1 MSGVVVGYVA
11 KPEGRAAL
19 RKAVEEA
26 KRRNVPLLV
35 VSSVQTTKSVLTQR
49 SPGFEEELGGVNAEL
64 QSSGIAGQ
72 VRQLAP
78 DADFAE
84 ELLTTAAEAQADLI
98 VIALRRRSPIGKL
111 LLGRNAQRVLLD
123 ARCPVLTV
131 KAEG

>member
-11 KPEGRAAL
+11 QPEGRAAL
-19 RKAVEEA
+19 QKAAEEA

-35 VSSVQTTKSVLTQR
+35 VSSGQTTKSVVQR
-49 SPGFEEELGGVNAEL
+49 SLGFEQQLGGVHAEL
-64 QSSGIAGQ
+64 QNRAIAGQ
-72 VRQLAP
+72 VRQLP
-78 DADFAE
+78 PEADFAE
-84 ELLTTAAEAQADLI
+84 ELLTTANDAHADLI
-98 VIALRRRSPIGKL
+98 VIGLRRRSPIGKL